1 MIYRTGTMGD
11 HFIRESSHTSKKSY
25 RCASCDKHISKG
37 KKYVR
42 TVGTYDGY
50 FVDAQW
56 HPKCREDYIQY
67 LKERARER

>member
-1 MIYRTGTMGD
+1 MIYRTSTMGD
-11 HFIRESSHTSKKSY
+11 HFIRESSHASKKNY
-25 RCASCDKHISKG
+25 HCDYCDRVINKG